1 VALCPYVI
9 CGMMCDTNTFLQCC
23 YRIQAVNKL
32 VTKVMLHGLFIPK
45 VWQYIVFFVNVGMS
59 SHLNDVITGDLEKL
73 VAIYHVNILL

>member
-1 VALCPYVI
+1 
-9 CGMMCDTNTFLQCC
+9 MMCDTNTLLQYC
-23 YRIQAVNKL
+23 YINQAVNKL